1 MLAQNISSSKNFQ
14 SITEHNLNKSPN
26 ITVSVGEFSKTNYPH
41 SRQLFTVS
49 NYVIE
54 QTIICNLEYNNKLF
68 TEYTEFIQV
77 FRSTFGLHNF
87 RPNQLEAINAA
98 LLGHDCFVL
107 MPTGGGKS
115 LCYQLPGVLAK
126 GVTLVISPLK
136 SLVID
141 QTEKL
146 KSLDVNIIFSVIPYN
161 VTSSHKKNI

>member
-1 MLAQNISSSKNFQ
+1 ML
-14 SITEHNLNKSPN
+14 
-26 ITVSVGEFSKTNYPH
+26 TVCSV
-41 SRQLFTVS
+41 
-49 NYVIE
+49 
-54 QTIICNLEYNNKLF
+54 
-68 TEYTEFIQV
+68 QV

-87 RPNQLEAINAA
+87 RPNQLETINAA

-115 LCYQLPGVLAK
+115 LCYQLPAVISK

-146 KSLDVNIIFSVIPYN
+146 KSLDVIITLTDFNFKYIYMY
-161 VTSSHKKNI
+161 TYTYI